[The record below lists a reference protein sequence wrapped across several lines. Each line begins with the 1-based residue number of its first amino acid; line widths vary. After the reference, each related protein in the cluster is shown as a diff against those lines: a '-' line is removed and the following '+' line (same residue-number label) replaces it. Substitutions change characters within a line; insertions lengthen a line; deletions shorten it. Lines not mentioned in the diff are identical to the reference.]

1 MSIDPRKNRKDD
13 KPIIPQEK
21 LEKVPE
27 SDDLTLS
34 VQETREEYS
43 SDAYLQSRLEIKDS
57 LERSLVDNAEV
68 WEALSKL

>member
-1 MSIDPRKNRKDD
+1 MNKEPQKNSKH
-13 KPIIPQEK
+13 KNQEIPQEK

-34 VQETREEYS
+34 VKETKEEYS
-43 SDAYLQSRLEIKDS
+43 SDTLLTIRLEIKDS
-57 LERSLVDNAEV
+57 LEKSLVDHAEV